1 MKFEDFVMPPIEP
14 VETSSVIY
22 IQIVE
27 KDAMSLASHMNRRNF
42 AKNYTKKSSFLF
54 SLFKTFQINNK
65 TSINTR
71 L

>member
-1 MKFEDFVMPPIEP
+1 MDENKDFYREIA
-14 VETSSVIY
+14 
-22 IQIVE
+22 E

-42 AKNYTKKSSFLF
+42 SKNYTKKSSFLF
-54 SLFKTFQINNK
+54 SLLKTSKINNK